1 MERTKCMVRD
11 FDPDSGKDG
20 RERALVQG
28 EQRLNNVLGAFPNEM
43 ARSSQKQGALKA
55 LHPTLPCP
63 TLPAPATEELV
74 LLLHSQGGKLG

>member
-11 FDPDSGKDG
+11 FHPDSSEGG

-28 EQRLNNVLGAFPNEM
+28 EQKLNNVLGAFPNGT
-43 ARSSQKQGALKA
+43 ARSSQKQGVLKA
-55 LHPTLPCP
+55 LHP

>member
-55 LHPTLPCP
+55 LHPTLPS
-63 TLPAPATEELV
+63 
-74 LLLHSQGGKLG
+74 LHQPLKS